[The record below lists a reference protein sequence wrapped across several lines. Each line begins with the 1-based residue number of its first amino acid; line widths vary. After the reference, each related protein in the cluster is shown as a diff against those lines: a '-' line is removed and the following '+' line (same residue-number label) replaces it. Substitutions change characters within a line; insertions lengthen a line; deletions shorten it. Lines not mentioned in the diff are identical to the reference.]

1 MRNDNAMRLLAL
13 LYSSASIYSMIIKSD
28 CSMWDQR
35 LLRQG
40 WRAGH
45 SQFTILRQLGVMA
58 VICKHKGN
66 VM

>member
-45 SQFTILRQLGVMA
+45 
-58 VICKHKGN
+58 
-66 VM
+66 